1 MRYLHVMNNEKFI
14 KLYIEFIEDNF
25 NFKDHIFL
33 IIDGIE
39 DKKIKISNNNILLY
53 RTLKIKKIKKFL
65 RTITKVKLYFIL
77 FKYSLKCEKIFFH
90 SLLDKRFIEF
100 LFIFKKFL
108 KKSYWII
115 WGGDLYCYKNRKNKL
130 INRIWYNIE
139 NYVKS
144 NFYGYITEFEGD
156 YKLAK
161 KWYGAKGK
169 WFDCFEY
176 PSNFYKKIELNKIEK
191 EDIYI
196 QIGNSADSSNNHF
209 EILMK
214 LEKFKNENIKLY
226 CPLSYG
232 DMEYAKKVIKIGK
245 EIFKDK
251 FIPLTEFME
260 YKQYLELLSKI
271 DIAIF
276 AHDRQQAFGNITSLL
291 SMKKTVY
298 LKDEIT
304 TTEMLEKLGIKIKSF
319 NKLENLEV
327 FDDEILEKNKKIMK
341 KRFSEERLVEEW
353 EKIFKEV

>member
-1 MRYLHVMNNEKFI
+1 MEKYIHIMPNEKFI
-14 KLYIEFIEDNF
+14 SSYVEFIKNNF
-25 NFKDHIFL
+25 SFKEHKFIL
-33 IIDGIE
+33 IDGKNEKEFKIPKYNNVFHYKSNYKENMIIE
-39 DKKIKISNNNILLY
+39 ILKLC
-53 RTLKIKKIKKFL
+53 KFL
-65 RTITKVKLYFIL
+65 YQ
-77 FKYSLKCEKIFFH
+77 SLKNREKIYFH
-90 SLLDKRFIEF
+90 SLFNRRIILF
-100 LFIFKKFL
+100 LFIFKKIL
-108 KKSYWII
+108 KKSYWVI
-115 WGGDLYCYKNRKNKL
+115 WGGDIYCYKKRKDSLMNKM
-130 INRIWYNIE
+130 WYKVE
-139 NYVKS
+139 DYVKS

-156 YKLAK
+156 YKLAR

-176 PSNFYKKIELNKIEK
+176 PSNFYKEIELNKIEK

-196 QIGNSADSSNNHF
+196 QIGNSADPSNNHF
-209 EILMK
+209 EILRK

-232 DMEYAKKVIKIGK
+232 NMEYAKKVIKIGK

-353 EKIFKEV
+353 KKIFKEV